1 MKVEI
6 DNETDNMGTSLV
18 DQLASIE
25 HKLEAKS
32 DQVELLAEIQQGIG
46 RLLEASGGN
55 EAGIRAVLEQRHEA
69 GELRQETFQLV
80 MSTLDRLVSERVAGD
95 AEATWPERRVLRARD
110 ADAPPADDRRGR
122 LDVGDVDDEAGDD
135 EFSTTAVIPPGTFRN
150 DSPEERIQ
158 IGSVL
163 RDRFLLREQVSGG
176 SMGVVYK
183 ALDRRLAEAGSE
195 HSHVA
200 IKVLSPQL
208 SNNVDALR
216 ALQQE
221 AAKGRNL
228 NHPNIVRFIDL
239 DRDDEL
245 YFIVME
251 WLEGRTLADLL
262 DSEDA
267 ASIDHERALAIV
279 RQVGAALDYAHRRGI
294 VHADVKPANVMMLAD
309 GGIKL
314 FDFGI
319 ARVLQK
325 RTDGGQDFDPGV
337 LGAMTPAYSSMQVLT
352 GEEPVPADD
361 VFAVGCL
368 LYRLLAGYRV
378 FGPRNAA
385 EAAEEGMAPQ
395 RPAGLGDEQ
404 WDALRKSLSYSRV
417 TRFDTMAAFLEAL
430 ETGVVELEVPRAE
443 KRVMPSAGRRFGG
456 WWITA
461 AVIALAAAAGLVAER
476 YGWLSVMR
484 QAAET
489 PDALLPAGGSEPAP
503 GEDGDRLEAAA
514 VAPAAI
520 ATTDTT
526 DTTDASVTTAAVAT
540 TTEAAPAASTSAAGE
555 TLALLETADAEVIAD
570 VIDDPVAEDLAGP
583 IKAAPIES
591 GPVELTML
599 PPTDLTITLSYRDP
613 MLVPVRVAL
622 REDDAPLVVEFRR
635 AEGLDYPLSL
645 RLEEADF
652 SGNRSPW
659 TSAQLRA
666 SGDGSVEFAAGQD
679 RARVTLSMAS
689 DTLREADQQSTLRL
703 REVEMAAA
711 ELAIL
716 EVTLEDD
723 DQRSFE
729 AGLSPNSVAFAMPQ
743 MAVRERDPAAQ
754 IDIVRYQPDD
764 QPLTVEFT
772 VYDIT
777 ARSGED
783 YFAPAGNSIDFGPG
797 QRAARILIPLV
808 QDSEAEG
815 DEAFVVE
822 LSGAEADAGLYR
834 RIAVLIRD
842 DD

>member
-1 MKVEI
+1 MKV
-6 DNETDNMGTSLV
+6 ETDNMGTSLA

-25 HKLEAKS
+25 NKLEAKS

-80 MSTLDRLVSERVAGD
+80 MSTLDRLVNERVTSD
-95 AEATWPERRVLRARD
+95 SEATWPERGSSPARN
-110 ADAPPADDRRGR
+110 AAPPPADDRRGR
-122 LDVGDVDDEAGDD
+122 PDVGGEVAGDVDDEAVDD
-135 EFSTTAVIPPGTFRN
+135 EFSATAVIPPDTFRN

-251 WLEGRTLADLL
+251 WLEGRTLADIL
-262 DSEDA
+262 DSEDS
-267 ASIDHERALAIV
+267 ASIDHDRALEIV

-325 RTDGGQDFDPGV
+325 RTDGAQDFDPGV

-361 VFAVGCL
+361 VFAAGCL

-385 EAAEEGMAPQ
+385 EAAEEGMKPQ

-404 WDALRKSLSYSRV
+404 WGALRKSLSYSRV

-430 ETGVVELEVPRAE
+430 DTGVVELEVPRAE
-443 KRVMPSAGRRFGG
+443 NRVIPSSGRRFGG
-456 WWITA
+456 WWTTA
-461 AVIALAAAAGLVAER
+461 AVIGLVAAAGVVAER
-476 YGWLSVMR
+476 YGWLPVVR
-484 QAAET
+484 QADEAA
-489 PDALLPAGGSEPAP
+489 DGVLPAGVSEPAP
-503 GEDGDRLEAAA
+503 GEDGDRLEAAVVEPPTA
-514 VAPAAI
+514 
-520 ATTDTT
+520 
-526 DTTDASVTTAAVAT
+526 DTTDASGTTAAMET
-540 TTEAAPAASTSAAGE
+540 TAEAAPAASTPAAGE
-555 TLALLETADAEVIAD
+555 ALALLETADADVIAD
-570 VIDDPVAEDLAGP
+570 VVDDPVAEDLAGP
-583 IKAAPIES
+583 I
-591 GPVELTML
+591 ELTTLL
-599 PPTDLTITLSYRDP
+599 PADLTITLSYRDP

-635 AEGLDYPLSL
+635 AEGIDYPLSL

-666 SGDGSVEFAAGQD
+666 SGDGRVEFAAGQD
-679 RARVTLSMAS
+679 RAQVTLSMAS

-729 AGLSPNSVAFAMPQ
+729 AGLAPNSVAFAMPQ

-754 IDIVRYQPDD
+754 IDIVRYKPDD
-764 QPLTVEFT
+764 QPLTVEFM

-815 DEAFVVE
+815 DEAFIVE

>member
-1 MKVEI
+1 MEVEI
-6 DNETDNMGTSLV
+6 DTRGTSLA

-25 HKLEAKS
+25 DKLEAKS

-55 EAGIRAVLEQRHEA
+55 ESGIRAMLEQRYEA

-80 MSTLDRLVSERVAGD
+80 MSTLDRLASERFAS
-95 AEATWPERRVLRARD
+95 ESETTWPERSALPSRD
-110 ADAPPADDRRGR
+110 AELPPADERAGHP
-122 LDVGDVDDEAGDD
+122 DVGDKVTGEVDDELVDDQLVDD
-135 EFSTTAVIPPGTFRN
+135 EFSATAVIPPDTFRN
-150 DSPEERIQ
+150 ESPEERVQ
-158 IGSVL
+158 VGSVL
-163 RDRFLLREQVSGG
+163 RDRFLLRERVSGG

-251 WLEGRTLADLL
+251 WLEGRTLAEIL
-262 DSEDA
+262 DAEDSA
-267 ASIDHERALAIV
+267 RIDQDRALEIV
-279 RQVGAALDYAHRRGI
+279 RQVAAALDYAHRCGI

-309 GGIKL
+309 GGVKL

-325 RTDGGQDFDPGV
+325 RSDGGQDFDPGV

-385 EAAEEGMAPQ
+385 EAAEEGMKPQ

-404 WDALRKSLSYSRV
+404 WGALRKSLSYSRV

-430 ETGVVELEVPRAE
+430 DAGPVELEVPRAE
-443 KRVMPSAGRRFGG
+443 KRVIPSSGRRFGG
-456 WWITA
+456 WWITV
-461 AVIALAAAAGLVAER
+461 AVIGLVAAAGVVAER
-476 YGWLSVMR
+476 NGWLQVLR
-484 QAAET
+484 QAGET
-489 PDALLPAGGSEPAP
+489 GGAALPVNAPEPPP
-503 GEDGDRLEAAA
+503 GEGGDRLEATAVEPAA
-514 VAPAAI
+514 VDAMDTIETTETTETEAEVAPVASMP
-520 ATTDTT
+520 ATD
-526 DTTDASVTTAAVAT
+526 VAVAV
-540 TTEAAPAASTSAAGE
+540 
-555 TLALLETADAEVIAD
+555 LDTADADTV
-570 VIDDPVAEDLAGP
+570 DDPTAEDLAGP
-583 IKAAPIES
+583 A
-591 GPVELTML
+591 ELTSL
-599 PPTDLTITLSYRDP
+599 PPADLTITLSYRDP

-622 REDDAPLVVEFRR
+622 REDGAPLIVEFRR
-635 AEGLDYPLSL
+635 AEGIDYPLSL

-659 TSAQLRA
+659 TSGELRA
-666 SGDGSVEFAAGQD
+666 SNDGRVEFAAGQD
-679 RARVTLSMAS
+679 RARVTLSMAA
-689 DTLREADQQSTLRL
+689 DTRREADQQSTLRL

-711 ELAIL
+711 ELAML

-723 DQRSFE
+723 DQRAFE
-729 AGLSPNSVAFAMPQ
+729 AGLPPNSVAFTVPQ
-743 MAVRERDPAAQ
+743 MVVRERDPAAQ
-754 IDIVRYQPDD
+754 IDIVRYKPDD
-764 QPLTVEFT
+764 QPLTVEFA

-783 YFAPAGNSIDFGPG
+783 YFEPAGSSIDFGPG

-808 QDSEAEG
+808 QDSAAEG
-815 DEAFVVE
+815 DEAFLVE